1 MTGASDDTFKW
12 NELVIA
18 VVGGDEREQEV
29 ARLAASTGAEV
40 RAYGFPWPP
49 EGISGVIPSTDPAA
63 ALSGAHVALFPVPG
77 ISEEGALFAPAAP
90 EPIVPATEL
99 LGLMAPGA
107 TILLG
112 RSDDRLKAAAT
123 AANVTLIEYEDDQ
136 ELMLLRAPAVVEGA
150 VQLAIEATDI
160 TIHGASIA
168 VVGYGNIGSILA
180 LTLLRL
186 GGRVRVIARNPVQR
200 AHALAV
206 GAEVSPLVDL
216 KALAPDLDMLF
227 STVPARV
234 VDRDI
239 LSALP
244 SGALVMDLAAP
255 PGGIDLDAA
264 RQFGHKAIW
273 ARGQGRRAPI
283 TVGQSQWK
291 GVEARIRAG
300 RAEEGLIDPG

>member
-1 MTGASDDTFKW
+1 MTRTSEDTFRW
-12 NELVIA
+12 DELIIA

-40 RAYGFPWPP
+40 RAYGFPWPA
-49 EGISGVIPSTDPAA
+49 EGIPEVIHAPDPVA
-63 ALSGAHVALFPVPG
+63 ALTGAHVALFPVPG

-90 EPIVPATEL
+90 EPILPGPGL
-99 LGLMAPGA
+99 LRLMAPGA
-107 TILLG
+107 AILLG
-112 RSDDRLKAAAT
+112 RADHRLKEAGT
-123 AANVTLIEYEDDQ
+123 AANVELIEYEDDQ

-150 VQLAIEATDI
+150 IQLAIEATDI
-160 TIHGASIA
+160 TLSGGSIA

-206 GAEVSPLVDL
+206 GAAVAPLEELIAV
-216 KALAPDLDMLF
+216 APDLDMLF
-227 STVPARV
+227 SAVPARV
-234 VDRDI
+234 IDRDV

-244 SGALVMDLAAP
+244 TGALVMDLAAP
-255 PGGIDLDAA
+255 PGGIDFDAA
-264 RQFGHKAIW
+264 RELGHKTIW

-291 GVEARIRAG
+291 GVEARIRAI
-300 RAEEGLIDPG
+300 RQERRL

>member
-1 MTGASDDTFKW
+1 MTRTFDDTFRW
-12 NELVIA
+12 DDLIIA

-29 ARLAASTGAEV
+29 ARLAATTGAEV
-40 RAYGFPWPP
+40 RAYGFPWPA
-49 EGISGVIPSTDPAA
+49 EGIPEVIHASDPAA
-63 ALSGAHVALFPVPG
+63 ALTGAHVGLFPVPG

-90 EPIVPATEL
+90 EPIVPGPGL

-107 TILLG
+107 AILLG
-112 RSDDRLKAAAT
+112 RADDRLKAAGS
-123 AANVTLIEYEDDQ
+123 AANVDLIEYEDDQ

-160 TIHGASIA
+160 TISGGSIA

-180 LTLLRL
+180 ITLLRL

-206 GAEVSPLVDL
+206 GAAAAPLEELIAV
-216 KALAPDLDMLF
+216 ASDLDMLF

-234 VDRDI
+234 VDRNV

-244 SGALVMDLAAP
+244 TGALVMDLAAP

-264 RQFGHKAIW
+264 RELGHKTIW
-273 ARGQGRRAPI
+273 ARGQGRRAPK

-291 GVEARIRAG
+291 GVEARIRAI
-300 RAEEGLIDPG
+300 RQERMS

>member
-1 MTGASDDTFKW
+1 VTRASDDTFPW
-12 NELVIA
+12 SELIIA

-29 ARLAASTGAEV
+29 TRLAAATGAEV
-40 RAYGFPWPP
+40 RAYGFPWPSDGVP
-49 EGISGVIPSTDPAA
+49 GVIAVPDPAA
-63 ALSGAHVALFPVPG
+63 ALTGAHVALFPVPG

-90 EPIVPATEL
+90 EPIVPTSEL
-99 LGLMAPGA
+99 LGLMAAGA
-107 TILLG
+107 MILLG
-112 RSDDRLKAAAT
+112 RADDRLKEAAAAT
-123 AANVTLIEYEDDQ
+123 DVTLIEYEDDQ

-160 TIHGASIA
+160 TIHGATIA

-186 GGRVRVIARNPVQR
+186 GARVRVLARNPVQR

-206 GAEVSPLVDL
+206 GAEASPLEDL
-216 KALAPDLDMLF
+216 TTVGRDLDMLF
-227 STVPARV
+227 ATVPARV
-234 VDRDI
+234 VDRDV

-244 SGALVMDLAAP
+244 KGALVMDLAAP

-264 RQFGHKAIW
+264 RELGHKAIW

-283 TVGQSQWK
+283 TVGQSQWT
-291 GVEARIRAG
+291 GVEARIRAWWRG
-300 RAEEGLIDPG
+300 RGL